1 MTILILGQKYFI
13 QVLSVIL
20 SMSKTA
26 YKMLTIVF
34 ILVLEYEASSL
45 HESTFLMIQAANHG
59 NDHP

>member
-34 ILVLEYEASSL
+34 MLVLEYEASSL
-45 HESTFLMIQAANHG
+45 HESTFLMTQAANHG